1 MAEDKTIVINILNV
15 YSDNTDNNMAY
26 SANDAGNEM
35 RRTRRSNGN

>member
-35 RRTRRSNGN
+35 NKEK